1 MPEMATGD
9 DEAVPRGLPRPSSKA
24 TLPTRVRPAFVELDG
39 VVPPMHY
46 FAGGSARERDPLLWI
61 SPNGAEV
68 RLPEVPALRF
78 GGTDDS
84 TVLARFI
91 APNEDVT
98 LDMVV
103 PDEWERYDADGR
115 EEAQPARAH
124 VEGLAE
130 LLLEV
135 LPLDL
140 RALPPRVRR
149 PLAAAERLRWRSA

>member
-1 MPEMATGD
+1 MLKNEYLVVKIGVDRAKNGPA
-9 DEAVPRGLPRPSSKA
+9 
-24 TLPTRVRPAFVELDG
+24 RVD
-39 VVPPMHY
+39 
-46 FAGGSARERDPLLWI
+46 
-61 SPNGAEV
+61 GAEV

-115 EEAQPARAH
+115 EVSLMTTAGQFVIGSNH
-124 VEGLAE
+124 GG
-130 LLLEV
+130 
-135 LPLDL
+135 
-140 RALPPRVRR
+140 
-149 PLAAAERLRWRSA
+149 

>member
-9 DEAVPRGLPRPSSKA
+9 DEAVPRGLPRPSSKP
-24 TLPTRVRPAFVELDG
+24 TLPTRIRPAFVELDG
-39 VVPPMHY
+39 VVPPAHY

-115 EEAQPARAH
+115 EVSLMTTAGQFVIGSNH
-124 VEGLAE
+124 GG
-130 LLLEV
+130 
-135 LPLDL
+135 
-140 RALPPRVRR
+140 
-149 PLAAAERLRWRSA
+149 